1 MTPAARELRR
11 AIVKGVAGFGGTVTV
26 EALAS
31 RAWASI
37 TFTGARS
44 RLTLRLEGRGAGAA
58 ADAYCHGLEER
69 EFDLS
74 GHIVVDIAVKER
86 SDESDARVRL
96 TLEALTVEMD

>member
-1 MTPAARELRR
+1 MTPAAGIAPRHRPRLCRICRNAHRR
-11 AIVKGVAGFGGTVTV
+11 GACQPRLG
-26 EALAS
+26 EHHL
-31 RAWASI
+31 
-37 TFTGARS
+37 TGARS
-44 RLTLRLEGRGAGAA
+44 RLTLRLEGDGASAA
-58 ADAYCHGLEER
+58 ADAYCHRLEER

>member
-1 MTPAARELRR
+1 MSPAARELRR
-11 AIVKGVAGFGGTVTV
+11 AVVKGFAGFPGTVTV

-31 RAWASI
+31 RSWASI

-44 RLTLRLEGRGAGAA
+44 RLTLRLEGKGASAA

-69 EFDLS
+69 EFDLR

-86 SDESDARVRL
+86 RDESDARVRL